1 MAIKLSP
8 DRTLFVTTI
17 AIVGFGIVMLYS
29 ASSVMALESHRSPY
43 FFAVKQGM
51 WAAMGVLLM
60 MVLTRLDYR
69 KLRRP
74 LVIYGLLG
82 ATVVLLIAVL
92 FSPPLNNA
100 HRWIRLGLVSFQ
112 PSELAKLA
120 LVMTLAYQ
128 LDRRSD
134 RLEDFWSGWFPSL
147 LVTGLLAFLVLIEP
161 DYGTAFCLVFIGSC
175 LFFVSGVP
183 LRQLTALALS
193 SAPVLLWLVFSEEY
207 RRERFL
213 IFFDP
218 GQDPLGKGFQ
228 ILQSLIA
235 VGSGGILG
243 KGFMASQQKHFYLP
257 EPHSDFIFAVVGEE
271 LGLVGGLV
279 VLGGFSILLWR
290 GLVIADRAPDRFGSL
305 LAAGLTMFLVGQGLI
320 NMGVVLGM
328 LPTTGIPL
336 PFVSAG
342 GSSLLAGM
350 AGVGLLL
357 SVSQHAR

>member
-1 MAIKLSP
+1 VAQKLAP
-8 DRTLFVTTI
+8 DRTLFIAAI

-29 ASSVMALESHRSPY
+29 ASSVIAMESHRSPY

-60 MVLTRLDYR
+60 IVLTRFDYR
-69 KLRRP
+69 KLRHRA
-74 LVIYGLLG
+74 VVYGLLG
-82 ATVVLLIAVL
+82 ATVALLVAVL

-100 HRWIRLGLVSFQ
+100 HRWIRLGLISFQ
-112 PSELAKLA
+112 PSELAKLS
-120 LVMTLAYQ
+120 LVLTLAYQ

-147 LVTGLLAFLVLIEP
+147 LITGLLGYLVLIEP

-175 LFFVSGVP
+175 LLFVSGVP
-183 LRQLTALALS
+183 LGQLTMLALS
-193 SAPVLLWLVFSEEY
+193 SAPVLLWLIFSEDY

-218 GQDPLGKGFQ
+218 DQDPLGKGFQ

-235 VGSGGILG
+235 VGSGGVLG

-257 EPHSDFIFAVVGEE
+257 EPHADFIFAVVGEE
-271 LGLVGGLV
+271 LGLIGGLA
-279 VLGGFSILLWR
+279 VLAGFSVLLWR

-305 LAAGLTMFLVGQGLI
+305 LATGLTMFLVGQGLI
-320 NMGVVLGM
+320 NMGVVLGI

-350 AGVGLLL
+350 AAVGLLL

>member
-1 MAIKLSP
+1 LAAKLSP
-8 DRTLFVTTI
+8 DRTLFVATVF
-17 AIVGFGIVMLYS
+17 IVGFGIVMLYS

-51 WAAMGVLLM
+51 WAAMGVLVM
-60 MVLTRLDYR
+60 MILARTDYR
-69 KLRRP
+69 VLKRP
-74 LVIYGLLG
+74 LLVYGLLVS
-82 ATVVLLIAVL
+82 TVLLLVAVL

-100 HRWIRLGLVSFQ
+100 HRWIRLGLISFQ
-112 PSELAKLA
+112 PSELAKLS
-120 LVMTLAYQ
+120 LVVTLAYQ
-128 LDRRSD
+128 LDRR
-134 RLEDFWSGWFPSL
+134 REKLEDFWSGWFPSL
-147 LVTGLLAFLVLIEP
+147 LITGLVAFLVLIEP
-161 DYGTAFCLVFIGSC
+161 DYGTAFSIVFIGIC

-193 SAPVLLWLVFSEEY
+193 AVPVLLWFIFSEDY
-207 RRERFL
+207 RRERLL

-235 VGSGGILG
+235 VGSGGVLG

-257 EPHSDFIFAVVGEE
+257 EPHADFIFAVVGEE
-271 LGLVGGLV
+271 LGLVGGLA
-279 VLGGFSILLWR
+279 VLAGFSVLLWR
-290 GLVIADRAPDRFGSL
+290 GLSIADRAPDGFGSL
-305 LAAGLTMFLVGQGLI
+305 LAAGLTMFLVGQALI
-320 NMGVVLGM
+320 NIGVVLGM

-342 GSSLLAGM
+342 GTALLTGM
-350 AGVGLLL
+350 ASVGLVL

>member
-1 MAIKLSP
+1 MALKLSP
-8 DRTLFVTTI
+8 DRTLFVATI
-17 AIVGFGIVMLYS
+17 AVVSFGLAMLYS
-29 ASSVMALESHRSPY
+29 ASSVVALESHRSPY

-60 MVLTRLDYR
+60 MLLTRLDYR

-74 LVIYGLLG
+74 VVVYGLLG
-82 ATVVLLIAVL
+82 ATVLILIAVL
-92 FSPPLNNA
+92 FSAPLNNA

-112 PSELAKLA
+112 PSEMAKLS
-120 LVMTLAYQ
+120 LVVTLAYQ

-161 DYGTAFCLVFIGSC
+161 DYGTAFSLVFIGAC
-175 LFFVSGVP
+175 LLFVSGVP
-183 LRQLTALALS
+183 LGQLTVLGLLS
-193 SAPVLLWLVFSEEY
+193 TPVLLWLVFSEDY

-218 GQDPLGKGFQ
+218 AQDPLGKGFQ

-235 VGSGGILG
+235 VGSGGIVG

-257 EPHSDFIFAVVGEE
+257 EPHADFIFAVIGEE
-271 LGLVGGLV
+271 LGLLGGLA
-279 VLGGFSILLWR
+279 VLGGFTILLWR
-290 GLVIADRAPDRFGSL
+290 GLVIANRAPDRFGTL

-342 GSSLLAGM
+342 GSSLLTAM
-350 AGVGLLL
+350 AAVGLLL

>member
-1 MAIKLSP
+1 MAQKLAP
-8 DRTLFVTTI
+8 DRTLFITTI
-17 AIVGFGIVMLYS
+17 AIVGFGVVMLYS

-74 LVIYGLLG
+74 LVVYGLLA
-82 ATVVLLIAVL
+82 ATVALLIAVL

-112 PSELAKLA
+112 PSELAKLS
-120 LVMTLAYQ
+120 LVVTLAYQ

-134 RLEDFWSGWFPSL
+134 RLEDFWSGCFWSL
-147 LVTGLLAFLVLIEP
+147 LITGLLGFLVLIEP
-161 DYGTAFCLVFIGSC
+161 DYGTAICLVFIGAC

-183 LRQLTALALS
+183 LGQLTALALS
-193 SAPVLLWLVFSEEY
+193 SAPILIWLVFSEEY

-218 GQDPLGKGFQ
+218 DQDPLGKGFQ

-235 VGSGGILG
+235 VGSGGVLG

-257 EPHSDFIFAVVGEE
+257 EPHSDFIFAVIGEE

-279 VLGGFSILLWR
+279 VLGGFSMLLWR
-290 GLVIADRAPDRFGSL
+290 GLVIANRAPDRFGSL
-305 LAAGLTMFLVGQGLI
+305 LASGLTMFLVGQGLI
-320 NMGVVLGM
+320 NMGVVMGM

-350 AGVGLLL
+350 AAVGLLL

>member
-1 MAIKLSP
+1 VALKLAP
-8 DRTLFVTTI
+8 DRVLFVATI
-17 AIVGFGIVMLYS
+17 AVVCFGVVMLYS
-29 ASSVMALESHRSPY
+29 ASSVVALESHRSPY
-43 FFAVKQGM
+43 FFVVKQGM

-60 MVLTRLDYR
+60 MALARLDYR
-69 KLRRP
+69 RLRAP
-74 LVIYGLLG
+74 WVAYGLLG
-82 ATVVLLIAVL
+82 VTVALLIAVL

-112 PSELAKLA
+112 PSELAKIT
-120 LVMTLAYQ
+120 LVVALAYQ
-128 LDRRSD
+128 LDRRTD
-134 RLEDFWSGWFPSL
+134 RIEDIWSGWFPSL
-147 LVTGLLAFLVLIEP
+147 LVTGLLGFLVLIEP
-161 DYGTAFCLVFIGSC
+161 DYGTAFCLVFIGTC
-175 LFFVSGVP
+175 LFYVSGVP
-183 LRQLTALALS
+183 LGQLTALALA
-193 SAPVLLWLVFSEEY
+193 SAPVLLWLIFSEDY
-207 RRERFL
+207 RRERLL

-218 GQDPLGKGFQ
+218 AQDPLGKGFQ

-235 VGSGGILG
+235 VGSGGVLG

-257 EPHSDFIFAVVGEE
+257 EPHADFIYAVVSEE
-271 LGLVGGLV
+271 LGLVGGLA
-279 VLGGFSILLWR
+279 VLAAFSILFWR
-290 GLVIADRAPDRFGSL
+290 GLLIADRAPDRFGSL

-350 AGVGLLL
+350 AAVGLLL

>member
-1 MAIKLSP
+1 VAVKLSP
-8 DRTLFVTTI
+8 DRTLFMATI
-17 AIVGFGIVMLYS
+17 GIVVFGVVMLYS
-29 ASSVMALESHRSPY
+29 ASSVVALEAHRSPY
-43 FFAVKQGM
+43 FFVVKQGM

-60 MVLTRLDYR
+60 MLLTRLDYR
-69 KLRRP
+69 MLRRP
-74 LVIYGLLG
+74 GVAYALLG
-82 ATVVLLIAVL
+82 ATVGLLVAVL

-100 HRWIRLGLVSFQ
+100 HRWIRLGLISFQ

-120 LVMTLAYQ
+120 LVVTLAYQ

-147 LVTGLLAFLVLIEP
+147 LVTGFLGFLVLIEP
-161 DYGTAFCLVFIGSC
+161 DYGTAFSLVFIGAC
-175 LFFVSGVP
+175 LLFVSGVR
-183 LRQLTALALS
+183 LGQLTGLALGA
-193 SAPVLLWLVFSEEY
+193 APVLLWLIFSEDY

-235 VGSGGILG
+235 VGSGGVLG

-257 EPHSDFIFAVVGEE
+257 EPHADFIFAVVGEE
-271 LGLVGGLV
+271 LGLVGALALLAV
-279 VLGGFSILLWR
+279 FSILLWR

-305 LAAGLTMFLVGQGLI
+305 LAAGLTMYLVGQGLI

-350 AGVGLLL
+350 AAVGLLL

>member
-1 MAIKLSP
+1 VASKLSP
-8 DRTLFVTTI
+8 DRTLFIAAI
-17 AIVGFGIVMLYS
+17 AIIGFGVVMLFS
-29 ASSVMALESHRSPY
+29 ASSVVAIESHRSPY
-43 FFAVKQGM
+43 FFVVKQGM
-51 WAAMGVLLM
+51 WAAIGVLLM
-60 MVLTRLDYR
+60 MVLARVDYR
-69 KLRRP
+69 KWKRP
-74 LVIYGLLG
+74 AIVYGLLG
-82 ATVVLLIAVL
+82 ATFLLLVAVL
-92 FSPPLNNA
+92 FMPPLNNA

-120 LVMTLAYQ
+120 LVLTLAHQ
-128 LDRRSD
+128 LDRKGE
-134 RLEDFWSGWFPSL
+134 RLADFWSGWFPSL

-161 DYGTAFCLVFIGSC
+161 DYGTAFCLVFIGFC

-183 LRQLTALALS
+183 LGQLSL
-193 SAPVLLWLVFSEEY
+193 LVFSGTPLLVWLIFSEDY
-207 RRERFL
+207 RRQRFL

-218 GQDPLGKGFQ
+218 DQDPLGKGFQ

-235 VGSGGILG
+235 VGSGGVLG

-257 EPHSDFIFAVVGEE
+257 EPHSDFIFAVIGEE
-271 LGLVGGLV
+271 LGLVGGLA
-279 VLGGFSILLWR
+279 VLCGFTILLWR
-290 GLVIADRAPDRFGSL
+290 GLHIADHAPDRFGSL

-342 GSSLLAGM
+342 GSSLLTGM
-350 AGVGLLL
+350 SAVGLIL

>member
-1 MAIKLSP
+1 VAVKLSP
-8 DRTLFVTTI
+8 DRTLFVATI
-17 AIVGFGIVMLYS
+17 SIVVFGVVMLYS
-29 ASSVMALESHRSPY
+29 ASSVVAAEAHRSPY

-51 WAAMGVLLM
+51 WAAMGFLGM
-60 MVLTRLDYR
+60 MALSRIDYR

-74 LVIYGLLG
+74 
-82 ATVVLLIAVL
+82 TVVYGALAATLVLLVAVL

-112 PSELAKLA
+112 PSELAKVA
-120 LVMTLAYQ
+120 LVLTLAYQ
-128 LDRRSD
+128 LDKRSD

-147 LVTGLLAFLVLIEP
+147 LITGLLGFLVLIEP
-161 DYGTAFCLVFIGSC
+161 DYGTAFCLVFIGGC

-183 LRQLTALALS
+183 LRQLAALALTS
-193 SAPVLLWLVFSEEY
+193 VPVLVWLIFSEDY
-207 RRERFL
+207 RRERLL

-235 VGSGGILG
+235 VGSGGVLG

-257 EPHSDFIFAVVGEE
+257 EPHADFIFAVVGEE
-271 LGLVGGLV
+271 LGLAGGLA
-279 VLGGFSILLWR
+279 VLSVFSILLWR

-305 LAAGLTMFLVGQGLI
+305 LAAGLTLYLVGQGLI

-342 GSSLLAGM
+342 GSALIAGM
-350 AGVGLLL
+350 AAVGLLL

>member
-1 MAIKLSP
+1 LAVKLSP
-8 DRTLFVTTI
+8 DRTLFMATI
-17 AIVGFGIVMLYS
+17 GIVVFGVVMLYS
-29 ASSVMALESHRSPY
+29 ASSVVALEAHRSPY
-43 FFAVKQGM
+43 FFVVKQGM
-51 WAAMGVLLM
+51 WAAMGVLLIM
-60 MVLTRLDYR
+60 LLTRFDYR
-69 KLRRP
+69 MLRRP
-74 LVIYGLLG
+74 AVVYALLG
-82 ATVVLLIAVL
+82 ATVALLVAVL

-120 LVMTLAYQ
+120 LVVTLAYQ

-147 LVTGLLAFLVLIEP
+147 LVTGLLGFLVLIEP
-161 DYGTAFCLVFIGSC
+161 DYGTAFCLVFIGTC
-175 LFFVSGVP
+175 LLFVSGVR
-183 LRQLTALALS
+183 LGQLGALALLS
-193 SAPVLLWLVFSEEY
+193 TPVLFWLIFSEDY

-235 VGSGGILG
+235 VGSGGVLG

-257 EPHSDFIFAVVGEE
+257 EPHADFIFAVVGEE
-271 LGLVGGLV
+271 LGLVGGLA
-279 VLGGFSILLWR
+279 VLAVFSILLWR

-305 LAAGLTMFLVGQGLI
+305 LAAGLTIYLVGQGLM

-350 AGVGLLL
+350 AAVGLLL

>member
-1 MAIKLSP
+1 VAQKLAP
-8 DRTLFVTTI
+8 DRTLFIAAI

-29 ASSVMALESHRSPY
+29 ASSVVAMESHRSPY

-60 MVLTRLDYR
+60 IVLTRFDYR
-69 KLRRP
+69 KLRHRA
-74 LVIYGLLG
+74 VVYGLLG
-82 ATVVLLIAVL
+82 ATVALLVAVL

-100 HRWIRLGLVSFQ
+100 HRWIRLGLISFQ
-112 PSELAKLA
+112 PSELAKLS
-120 LVMTLAYQ
+120 LVLTLAYQ

-147 LVTGLLAFLVLIEP
+147 LITGLLGYLVLIEP

-175 LFFVSGVP
+175 LLFVSGVP
-183 LRQLTALALS
+183 LGQLTMLALS
-193 SAPVLLWLVFSEEY
+193 SAPVLLWLIFSEDY

-218 GQDPLGKGFQ
+218 DQDPLGKGFQ

-235 VGSGGILG
+235 VGSGGVLG

-257 EPHSDFIFAVVGEE
+257 EPHADFIFAVVGEE
-271 LGLVGGLV
+271 LGLVGGLA
-279 VLGGFSILLWR
+279 VLAGFSVLLWR

-305 LAAGLTMFLVGQGLI
+305 LATGLTMFLVGQGLI
-320 NMGVVLGM
+320 NMGVVLGI

-350 AGVGLLL
+350 AAVGLLL

>member
-1 MAIKLSP
+1 LAVKLSP
-8 DRTLFVTTI
+8 DRTLFAATI
-17 AIVGFGIVMLYS
+17 FIVGFGIVMLYS

-51 WAAMGVLLM
+51 WAAMGVLIM
-60 MVLTRLDYR
+60 MILARTDYR
-69 KLRRP
+69 ILKRP
-74 LVIYGLLG
+74 LLVYGLLVG
-82 ATVVLLIAVL
+82 TILLLVAVL

-100 HRWIRLGLVSFQ
+100 HRWIRLGLISFQ

-120 LVMTLAYQ
+120 LVVTLAYQ
-128 LDRRSD
+128 LDRR
-134 RLEDFWSGWFPSL
+134 REKLEDFWSGWFPSL
-147 LVTGLLAFLVLIEP
+147 LITGLVAFLVLIEP
-161 DYGTAFCLVFIGSC
+161 DYGTAFSIIFIGTC

-193 SAPVLLWLVFSEEY
+193 GVPVLLWFIFSEDY
-207 RRERFL
+207 RRERLL

-235 VGSGGILG
+235 VGSGGVLG

-257 EPHSDFIFAVVGEE
+257 EPHADFIFAVVGEE
-271 LGLVGGLV
+271 LGLVGGLA
-279 VLGGFSILLWR
+279 VLAGFSILLWR
-290 GLVIADRAPDRFGSL
+290 GLSIADRAPDGFGSL
-305 LAAGLTMFLVGQGLI
+305 LAAGLTMFLVGQALI
-320 NMGVVLGM
+320 NIGVVLGM
-328 LPTTGIPL
+328 IPTTGIPL

-342 GSSLLAGM
+342 GTALLTGM
-350 AGVGLLL
+350 ASVGLVL

>member
-1 MAIKLSP
+1 VASKLSP
-8 DRTLFVTTI
+8 DRTLFIAAI
-17 AIVGFGIVMLYS
+17 AIVGFGVVMLFS
-29 ASSVMALESHRSPY
+29 ASSVVALESHRSPY

-60 MVLTRLDYR
+60 MVLARVDYR
-69 KLRRP
+69 KWRRP
-74 LVIYGLLG
+74 AVVYGLLG
-82 ATVVLLIAVL
+82 ATFLLLVAVL

-112 PSELAKLA
+112 PSELAKIS
-120 LVMTLAYQ
+120 LVVTLAYQ
-128 LDRRSD
+128 LDRRSE

-161 DYGTAFCLVFIGSC
+161 DYGTAFCLVVIGTC
-175 LFFVSGVP
+175 LLFVSGVP
-183 LRQLTALALS
+183 LGQLTLLALS
-193 SAPVLLWLVFSEEY
+193 SAPLLLWLIFSEDY

-235 VGSGGILG
+235 VGSGGIFG

-271 LGLVGGLV
+271 LGLAGGLA
-279 VLGGFSILLWR
+279 VLAGFSILLWR
-290 GLVIADRAPDRFGSL
+290 GLHIADRAPDRFGSL

-350 AGVGLLL
+350 AAVGLLL

>member
-1 MAIKLSP
+1 
-8 DRTLFVTTI
+8 
-17 AIVGFGIVMLYS
+17 
-29 ASSVMALESHRSPY
+29 
-43 FFAVKQGM
+43 M

-60 MVLTRLDYR
+60 MVLTRFDYR

-74 LVIYGLLG
+74 LVVYGLLG

-100 HRWIRLGLVSFQ
+100 HRWIRLGLISFQ
-112 PSELAKLA
+112 PSELAKLS
-120 LVMTLAYQ
+120 LVLTLAYQ

-147 LVTGLLAFLVLIEP
+147 LITGLLGYLVLIEP

-175 LFFVSGVP
+175 LLFVSGVP
-183 LRQLTALALS
+183 LGQLSALALS
-193 SAPVLLWLVFSEEY
+193 SAPVLLWLIFSEDY

-218 GQDPLGKGFQ
+218 DQDPLGKGFQ

-271 LGLVGGLV
+271 LGLVGGIA
-279 VLGGFSILLWR
+279 VLAGFSILLWR

-320 NMGVVLGM
+320 NMGVVLGI

-342 GSSLLAGM
+342 GSSLLAAM
-350 AGVGLLL
+350 AAVGLLL

>member
-1 MAIKLSP
+1 MAQKLAP
-8 DRTLFVTTI
+8 DRTLFIAAI

-29 ASSVMALESHRSPY
+29 ASSVIAMESHRSPY

-60 MVLTRLDYR
+60 IVLTRFDYR
-69 KLRRP
+69 KLRHRA
-74 LVIYGLLG
+74 VVYGLLG
-82 ATVVLLIAVL
+82 ATVALLVAVL

-100 HRWIRLGLVSFQ
+100 HRWIRLGLISFQ
-112 PSELAKLA
+112 PSELAKLS
-120 LVMTLAYQ
+120 LVLTLAYQ

-147 LVTGLLAFLVLIEP
+147 LITGLLGYLVLIEP

-175 LFFVSGVP
+175 LLFVSGVP
-183 LRQLTALALS
+183 LGQLTMLALS
-193 SAPVLLWLVFSEEY
+193 SAPVLLWLIFSEDY

-218 GQDPLGKGFQ
+218 DQDPLGKGFQ

-235 VGSGGILG
+235 VGSGGVLG

-257 EPHSDFIFAVVGEE
+257 EPHADFIFAVVGEE
-271 LGLVGGLV
+271 LGLIGGLA
-279 VLGGFSILLWR
+279 VLAGFSVLLWR

-305 LAAGLTMFLVGQGLI
+305 LATGLTMFLVGQGLI
-320 NMGVVLGM
+320 NMGVVLGI

-350 AGVGLLL
+350 AAVGLLL

>member
-1 MAIKLSP
+1 
-8 DRTLFVTTI
+8 
-17 AIVGFGIVMLYS
+17 MLYS
-29 ASSVMALESHRSPY
+29 ASSVVAHESHRSSY

-51 WAAMGVLLM
+51 WAAMGVLVM
-60 MVLTRLDYR
+60 IFLTRLDYR
-69 KLRRP
+69 RLKQP
-74 LVIYGLLG
+74 LVVYGFLGTTVALL
-82 ATVVLLIAVL
+82 VAVL

-100 HRWIRLGLVSFQ
+100 HRWMRSGLISFQ
-112 PSELAKLA
+112 PSEMAKLS
-120 LVMTLAYQ
+120 LTISLAYL
-128 LDRRSD
+128 LDRRGD

-147 LVTGLLAFLVLIEP
+147 LITGFLGFLVLIEP

-183 LRQLTALALS
+183 LRQLTALAAA
-193 SAPVLLWLVFSEEY
+193 SAPVLLWLVFSEDY

-218 GQDPLGKGFQ
+218 LQDPLGKGFQ

-235 VGSGGILG
+235 VGSGGVLG

-271 LGLVGGLV
+271 LGLVGGLT
-279 VLGGFSILLWR
+279 VLAGFSILLWR

-305 LAAGLTMFLVGQGLI
+305 LAAGLTMFLVGQGLV

-342 GSSLLAGM
+342 GSSLLTSMTA
-350 AGVGLLL
+350 VGLLL

>member
-1 MAIKLSP
+1 
-8 DRTLFVTTI
+8 
-17 AIVGFGIVMLYS
+17 
-29 ASSVMALESHRSPY
+29 
-43 FFAVKQGM
+43 
-51 WAAMGVLLM
+51 
-60 MVLTRLDYR
+60 
-69 KLRRP
+69 
-74 LVIYGLLG
+74 GLLG
-82 ATVVLLIAVL
+82 ATFLLLVAVL

-120 LVMTLAYQ
+120 LVLTLAYQ
-128 LDRRSD
+128 LDRKGE
-134 RLEDFWSGWFPSL
+134 RLADFWSGWFPSL

-161 DYGTAFCLVFIGSC
+161 DYGTAFSLVFIGFC

-183 LRQLTALALS
+183 LGHLTMLGLS
-193 SAPVLLWLVFSEEY
+193 STPLLLWLIFSEDY

-218 GQDPLGKGFQ
+218 DQDPLGKGFQ

-235 VGSGGILG
+235 VGSGGVLG

-271 LGLVGGLV
+271 LGLVGGLA
-279 VLGGFSILLWR
+279 VLCGFTVLLWR
-290 GLVIADRAPDRFGSL
+290 GLQVADHAPDRFGSL

-350 AGVGLLL
+350 AAVGLIL

>member
-1 MAIKLSP
+1 LALKLSP
-8 DRTLFVTTI
+8 DKTLFVTTI
-17 AIVGFGIVMLYS
+17 AITGFGIVMLYS
-29 ASSVMALESHRSPY
+29 ASSVIAEESHRSSF

-60 MVLTRLDYR
+60 LGLPRLDYR
-69 KLRRP
+69 KLRHP
-74 LVIYGLLG
+74 VVVYVLLG
-82 ATVVLLIAVL
+82 ATVALLVGVLL
-92 FSPPLNNA
+92 SPPLNNA

-112 PSELAKLA
+112 PSELAKLS
-120 LVMTLAYQ
+120 LVVTLAYL
-128 LDRRSD
+128 LDRRGD

-147 LVTGLLAFLVLIEP
+147 LITGFLGFLVLIEP
-161 DYGTAFCLVFIGSC
+161 DYGTAFSLVLIGAC

-183 LRQLTALALS
+183 LGQLTALALS
-193 SAPVLLWLVFSEEY
+193 SAPVLLWLVFSEDY

-218 GQDPLGKGFQ
+218 DQDPLGKGFQ

-243 KGFMASQQKHFYLP
+243 KGFMASQQKHYYLP
-257 EPHSDFIFAVVGEE
+257 EPHADFIFAVVGEE
-271 LGLVGGLV
+271 LGLVGGLA
-279 VLGGFSILLWR
+279 VLVGFSILLWR
-290 GLVIADRAPDRFGSL
+290 GLVIAHRAPDRFGSL
-305 LAAGLTMFLVGQGLI
+305 LAAGLTMFLVGQALI

-342 GSSLLAGM
+342 GSSLLTCM
-350 AGVGLLL
+350 AAVGLLL

>member
-1 MAIKLSP
+1 
-8 DRTLFVTTI
+8 
-17 AIVGFGIVMLYS
+17 
-29 ASSVMALESHRSPY
+29 
-43 FFAVKQGM
+43 
-51 WAAMGVLLM
+51 
-60 MVLTRLDYR
+60 
-69 KLRRP
+69 
-74 LVIYGLLG
+74 
-82 ATVVLLIAVL
+82 
-92 FSPPLNNA
+92 
-100 HRWIRLGLVSFQ
+100 
-112 PSELAKLA
+112 
-120 LVMTLAYQ
+120 
-128 LDRRSD
+128 
-134 RLEDFWSGWFPSL
+134 
-147 LVTGLLAFLVLIEP
+147 
-161 DYGTAFCLVFIGSC
+161 VFIGFC

-183 LRQLTALALS
+183 LGQLTLLSLS
-193 SAPVLLWLVFSEEY
+193 STPLLLWLIFSEDY

-218 GQDPLGKGFQ
+218 DQDPLGKGFQ

-235 VGSGGILG
+235 VGSGGVLG

-271 LGLVGGLV
+271 LGLLGGLA
-279 VLGGFSILLWR
+279 VLCGFSILLWR
-290 GLVIADRAPDRFGSL
+290 GLHIADRAPDRFGSL

-350 AGVGLLL
+350 AAVGLIL